1 MRRTFTILFLF
12 FSAVA
17 LDAQVLEP
25 VTWSFRS
32 EKTGDNTFDLV
43 MTADLEDNWHLYAMD
58 IEEGGPI
65 ATSFTFEPGNG
76 YMLSGKTV
84 EVTKPEVK
92 FDNSFGMNIGMHSG
106 TAEFR
111 QKVTVT
117 GSPVTV
123 KGYVTFMSCDDKQC
137 LPPRDVEFAFEL
149 RGGVAA
155 AAKPADE
162 KITATQEADAGT
174 DDATTAGTDAATTA
188 GTEATTGTATGV
200 ETDAEASSTVAE
212 LKTAES
218 ADDISFA
225 EGQTEP
231 VTATDTTS
239 GKQGKGFLKFFLLS
253 MLAGLAGIL
262 TPCVFPMIPMT
273 VAFFSQGSGKKGSA
287 VGKAL
292 FFGLTIVI
300 LYSLLGI
307 IVSLTSAG
315 AGFANTL
322 STHWIPNVIF
332 FLLFLVFAA
341 SFFGAFEIVL
351 PAKWVSSSDSKVDR
365 GGALATFF
373 LGVTTVLVS
382 FSCTGPIVGALLV
395 EAASGD
401 VLRPTIGMFGFGL
414 AFALPFTLFA
424 LFPSW
429 MNKMPKSGGWLNSV
443 KVVLGFIILAFSLKF
458 ASTIDTVYNL
468 GILSRD
474 IYLAI
479 WIVLFVLLG
488 IYLMGKIKFSH
499 DSDVPHIGVFRLVLI
514 IASFTF
520 ALYLVPGLFGAPLT
534 RISALLPPRE
544 TSGFNL
550 IKAISENRGATAP
563 GAIAPGA
570 MGTAGAAICGTPK
583 YSDFLHF
590 EYGLQGYFDLEEGLA
605 CAKQLNKPVLIDFKG
620 HACAN
625 CKEMDARVWSDPEV
639 QRRIRENFVLVGL
652 YVDDRTKLPDNEVFV
667 SKVDGKEKKT
677 MGKKNEDIE
686 ISMFNTNTL
695 PLYAIVDP
703 SGKPLIETRG
713 TDFDIQAYI
722 DWLDRGA
729 DTFQNR

>member
-1 MRRTFTILFLF
+1 MRKIPAILLLF
-12 FSAVA
+12 ISSILA
-17 LDAQVLEP
+17 DAQVLEP
-25 VTWSFRS
+25 VSWSFTS
-32 EKTGDNTFDLV
+32 ESKGNNVYEVV
-43 MTADLEDNWHLYAMD
+43 MTATLDEGWHLYAMD
-58 IEEGGPI
+58 LEEGGPV
-65 ATSFTFEPGNG
+65 ATSFTFEPVTG
-76 YMLSGKTV
+76 YTLAGKAFT
-84 EVTKPEVK
+84 VTKPEVK
-92 FDNSFGMNIGMHSG
+92 YDNSFDMNIGMHSG

-111 QKVTVT
+111 QKVTVST
-117 GSPVTV
+117 YPAKIT
-123 KGYVTFMSCDDKQC
+123 GYVTFMSCDDMQC
-137 LPPRDVEFAFEL
+137 LPPRDVEFSLEIQKP
-149 RGGVAA
+149 GQDGVIKAEEVKGEA
-155 AAKPADE
+155 QPE
-162 KITATQEADAGT
+162 EVADATAG
-174 DDATTAGTDAATTA
+174 DSLPVIAKADNALEESSFRQGEPGLNEPSVATTDQP
-188 GTEATTGTATGV
+188 
-200 ETDAEASSTVAE
+200 
-212 LKTAES
+212 K
-218 ADDISFA
+218 
-225 EGQTEP
+225 
-231 VTATDTTS
+231 
-239 GKQGKGFLKFFLLS
+239 KGFLKFFLLS
-253 MLAGLAGIL
+253 MLAGFAGVL

-273 VAFFSQGSGKKGSA
+273 VAFFSQGNDKKGA
-287 VGKAL
+287 AIGKAL
-292 FFGLTIVI
+292 IFGISIIL
-300 LYSLLGI
+300 LYSSLGI

-322 STHWIPNVIF
+322 STHWIPNLLF
-332 FLLFLVFAA
+332 FMLFLVFAA
-341 SFFGAFEIVL
+341 SFFGAFEMVL
-351 PAKWVSSSDSKVDR
+351 PSKWVSSSDSKVDR
-365 GGALATFF
+365 GGALAAFF

-429 MNKMPKSGGWLNSV
+429 MQKMPKSGGWLNSV
-443 KVVLGFIILAFSLKF
+443 KVVLGFIMLAFSLKF
-458 ASTIDTVYNL
+458 ASTVDTVYNL

-474 IYLAI
+474 VYLAI

-550 IKAISENRGATAP
+550 LKAIGENSRETPVIRPAVES
-563 GAIAPGA
+563 
-570 MGTAGAAICGTPK
+570 AICGTPK

-605 CAKQLNKPVLIDFKG
+605 CARQLDKPVLIDFKG

-639 QRRIRENFVLVGL
+639 QKRIRENFVLVGL
-652 YVDDRTKLPDNEVFV
+652 YVDDRTKLPDNEIFV

-686 ISMFNTNTL
+686 ISMFNTNSL
-695 PLYAIVDP
+695 PLYAVVDTD
-703 SGKPLIETRG
+703 GKPLIETRG

-722 DWLDRGA
+722 DWLDKAAKSYR
-729 DTFQNR
+729 NR

>member
-1 MRRTFTILFLF
+1 MMKKPLITLLLL

-17 LDAQVLEP
+17 LQAQVLEP
-25 VTWSFRS
+25 VSWTFRS
-32 EKTGDNTFDLV
+32 EKTGDNAFELV
-43 MTADLEDNWHLYAMD
+43 MTAELDKGWHLYAMD
-58 IEEGGPI
+58 IEPGGPI
-65 ATSFTFEPGNG
+65 PTTFTFEPGTG
-76 YMLSGKTV
+76 YTLSGKTA

-92 FDNSFGMNIGMHSG
+92 YDNSFSMNIGMHSG
-106 TAEFR
+106 RAEFR
-111 QKVTVT
+111 QKVTVSQLPAT
-117 GSPVTV
+117 I
-123 KGYVTFMSCDDKQC
+123 KGFVTFMSCDDKQC
-137 LPPRDVEFAFEL
+137 LPPRDVEFTFEL
-149 RGGVAA
+149 
-155 AAKPADE
+155 K
-162 KITATQEADAGT
+162 GT
-174 DDATTAGTDAATTA
+174 IASA
-188 GTEATTGTATGV
+188 GTEAAQTTTTGAAGDTVQQIVPGSLEIATAQPGL
-200 ETDAEASSTVAE
+200 S
-212 LKTAES
+212 
-218 ADDISFA
+218 
-225 EGQTEP
+225 GQVGTTEVP
-231 VTATDTTS
+231 D
-239 GKQGKGFLKFFLLS
+239 GKPQRGFLKFFLLS
-253 MLAGLAGIL
+253 MLAGFAGVL

-273 VAFFSQGSGKKGSA
+273 VAFFSQGSEKKGSA
-287 VGKAL
+287 IGKAL
-292 FFGLTIVI
+292 IFGLTIVL

-322 STHWIPNVIF
+322 STHWIPNLLF
-332 FLLFLVFAA
+332 FMLFLVFAA
-341 SFFGAFEIVL
+341 SFFGAFEIVM
-351 PAKWVSSSDSKVDR
+351 PASWVSSTDSKVDR
-365 GGALATFF
+365 GGALAAFF
-373 LGVTTVLVS
+373 LGLTTVLVS

-429 MNKMPKSGGWLNSV
+429 MKKMPKSGGWLNSV
-443 KVVLGFIILAFSLKF
+443 KVVLGFIMLAFSLKF
-458 ASTIDTVYNL
+458 ASVVDTVYNL

-479 WIVLFVLLG
+479 WIVIFVLVG

-514 IASFTF
+514 IASFSF
-520 ALYLVPGLFGAPLT
+520 AIYLVPGLFGAPLT

-550 IKAISENRGATAP
+550 LKAISENRGG
-563 GAIAPGA
+563 GAVVTTTGGSAL
-570 MGTAGAAICGTPK
+570 CGTPR

-605 CAKQLNKPVLIDFKG
+605 CARQLNKPVLIDFKG

-625 CKEMDARVWSDPEV
+625 CKKMDALVWSDPEV

-652 YVDDRTKLPDNEVFV
+652 YVDDRTKLPDNEVYV
-667 SKVDGKEKKT
+667 SKVDGKEKRT

-713 TDFDIQAYI
+713 TDFNIQAYI
-722 DWLDRGA
+722 EWLDRGA
-729 DTFQNR
+729 EAFRNQ

>member
-1 MRRTFTILFLF
+1 MRKVAAFLFLF
-12 FSAVA
+12 VSVMQAR
-17 LDAQVLEP
+17 AQVMEP
-25 VTWSFRS
+25 VAWSFRS
-32 EKTGDNTFDLV
+32 EGTGDNNYEII
-43 MTADLEDNWHLYAMD
+43 MTATLDDTWHLYSMD
-58 IEEGGPI
+58 IAEGGPV
-65 ATSFTFEPGNG
+65 ATSFTFEPSTG
-76 YMLSGKTV
+76 YTLDGKAF

-92 FDNSFGMNIGMHSG
+92 FDNSFGMDIGMHSG

-111 QKVTVT
+111 QKITVKEL
-117 GSPVTV
+117 PVTV
-123 KGYVTFMSCDDKQC
+123 KGFVTFMSCDDSQC
-137 LPPRDVEFAFEL
+137 LPPRDVEFTVVI
-149 RGGVAA
+149 GGDKAQVQ
-155 AAKPADE
+155 AD
-162 KITATQEADAGT
+162 KSVTPGAGT
-174 DDATTAGTDAATTA
+174 AS
-188 GTEATTGTATGV
+188 GTEGP
-200 ETDAEASSTVAE
+200 
-212 LKTAES
+212 KR
-218 ADDISFA
+218 
-225 EGQTEP
+225 
-231 VTATDTTS
+231 
-239 GKQGKGFLKFFLLS
+239 GFLKFFLLS
-253 MLAGLAGIL
+253 MLAGFAGIL

-273 VAFFSQGSGKKGSA
+273 VAFFSQGAGNKGSA
-287 VGKAL
+287 IGKAL
-292 FFGLTIVI
+292 IFGLSII
-300 LYSLLGI
+300 LLYSSLGI

-322 STHWIPNVIF
+322 STHWTPN
-332 FLLFLVFAA
+332 LLFFILFIVFAA

-351 PAKWVSSSDSKVDR
+351 PSGWVSSSDSKVDK
-365 GGALATFF
+365 GGALAAFF

-429 MNKMPKSGGWLNSV
+429 MQKMPKSGGWLNSV
-443 KVVLGFIILAFSLKF
+443 KVVLGFIMLAFSLKF

-488 IYLMGKIKFSH
+488 IYLMGKIKFPH

-534 RISALLPPRE
+534 RISALLPPAE

-550 IKAISENRGATAP
+550 LRTISDSRGPSAP
-563 GAIAPGA
+563 AVMSPGVTNTTGEA
-570 MGTAGAAICGTPK
+570 LCEEPK
-583 YSDFLHF
+583 YGDFLHF
-590 EYGLQGYFDLEEGLA
+590 EYGMKGYFDLEQGLA
-605 CAKQLNKPVLIDFKG
+605 CAKKLNKPVLIDFKG

-625 CKEMDARVWSDPEV
+625 CKKMDALVWSDPEV
-639 QRRIRENFVLVGL
+639 QRRISENFVLVGL
-652 YVDDRTKLPDNEVFV
+652 YVDDRTKLADDEVFV
-667 SKVDGKEKKT
+667 SKIDGKEKKT

-703 SGKPLIETRG
+703 GGQPLIETRG
-713 TDFDIQAYI
+713 TNFDIDAFN
-722 DWLDRGA
+722 DWLDRGVEA
-729 DTFQNR
+729 YRNK